1 MKKNLKK
8 NLLHKNK
15 NRKCSFTLIE
25 LLMSL
30 SLSAIIITLLLT
42 FTFKLFLIER
52 KIKIAKQEFLAEAE
66 LEIKLR
72 SLFSELILDNPQ
84 NNLAHKTNNENNPKL
99 KNANNS
105 LDFYTDKKA
114 DRLCFLFNGHINP
127 DPLFSGPLKGEL
139 FLDENKNLVLITRS
153 LAEGLAPKTEVLA
166 AHIQTLDFTFFNRKE
181 AQYPGDKTYLA
192 VSHWEEKEPPAIMQ
206 ITIQKEDPLEIQ
218 EPQKKKNP
226 LILTFFLDNMKSSLV
241 CLEDQ

>member
-8 NLLHKNK
+8 NLLHKNR
-15 NRKCSFTLIE
+15 NRKRSFTLLE

-72 SLFSELILDNPQ
+72 SLFSELILDNTQ
-84 NNLAHKTNNENNPKL
+84 NNLAHKTNNK
-99 KNANNS
+99 NNS
-105 LDFYTDKKA
+105 LDFYTDQKA
-114 DRLCFLFNGHINP
+114 DRLYFLFNGQVDPN
-127 DPLFSGPLKGEL
+127 PLFSGPLKGEL

-153 LAEGLAPKTEVLA
+153 LAEGLAPKTEILA
-166 AHIQTLDFTFFNRKE
+166 AHIQALDFTFFNRKE

-192 VSHWEEKEPPAIMQ
+192 VSHWEAKEPPAIMQ
-206 ITIQKEDPLEIQ
+206 ITIQKEEPLEMP
-218 EPQKKKNP
+218 ETQKKKSP
-226 LILTFFLDNMKSSLV
+226 LTLTFFLDNMKSSLV
-241 CLEDQ
+241 CLEDR